1 MAGVISYKASKV
13 GLNLKM
19 IPNTYIFI
27 HFWPFSENQISV
39 STIEET
45 KTYIMNKN
53 PLTLYV
59 TTASTYKTQTLNETI
74 TFVTKNFENRKKSE
88 RDIWLFG
95 LDNSEGWDLFKTRN
109 MLEVF

>member
-1 MAGVISYKASKV
+1 
-13 GLNLKM
+13 
-19 IPNTYIFI
+19 
-27 HFWPFSENQISV
+27 
-39 STIEET
+39 
-45 KTYIMNKN
+45 MNKN

-95 LDNSEGWDLFKTRN
+95 LDITEEWDDMFTTRK
-109 MLEVF
+109 MFEVL